1 MRAALPPT
9 RATSEVSCERTGVC
23 NPLRISAPG
32 AVIAKDGWTLW
43 KDGGAVSRWRLD
55 GFFAFAPCAGST
67 DGCAVELVCVELVCT
82 GSDGGGTYGG
92 GTGAGSGAGA
102 CARAAPAPS
111 ASTSAETS
119 TIHQTKSPNLCCRR
133 PWTLTLRGSDR
144 NSLLPE
150 VIGVVHEVGGHDD
163 KPQRWAHRL
172 LRRRRHLEPRL
183 LIV

>member
-92 GTGAGSGAGA
+92 GTGAGIGSGRLRASCAGA
-102 CARAAPAPS
+102 QRKHKRRNQHDPPNQIP
-111 ASTSAETS
+111 ELMLP
-119 TIHQTKSPNLCCRR
+119 QTVDPNPQGVR
-133 PWTLTLRGSDR
+133 PQFTPPGSNR
-144 NSLLPE
+144 CGS
-150 VIGVVHEVGGHDD
+150 
-163 KPQRWAHRL
+163 
-172 LRRRRHLEPRL
+172 
-183 LIV
+183 